1 MSSQQALLTPDTQI
15 SRFSGDGK
23 PSAEDPQSP
32 AEVHYPDVFRQDGGG
47 FFRDMGE
54 QLSHL
59 CEGDDASDLCLDL
72 SGYTSGGLRRWR
84 YMAYQTKKAV
94 LKLAPRI
101 RFLKLGREIP
111 NGFRELYNPSSAFAG
126 QFSRLEGLVID
137 VPHQYSEPEARNGDT
152 RPPLL
157 VKSLLACLDDIGSL
171 RQLHLN
177 FGPYDRANLTASFHY
192 EALFERLTHVSIRGS
207 VTLDDCLL
215 VLLQCT
221 NAIEIELDTPNVLK
235 IHPSSDDRKA
245 RRRPF
250 PRLPKLRWLKIAT
263 TDCVESILCRMECPS
278 LENLFVLNGTRPE
291 PFAEGIS
298 KRRVRPYGQL
308 PLKFWDT
315 IHSFLAS
322 CVHLKQLVL
331 AVNCSWKNMRA
342 HANCLEGI
350 IDIPEVDL
358 RIMDPEEQD
367 CAPKNVVGRWFGMT
381 TCNSHEGYISH
392 LGKTEREGVHI
403 GTPLRPTDW
412 VLGFWHTEDSLS
424 DLVFSSSWKDSEPGT
439 SLGQTARE

>member
-1 MSSQQALLTPDTQI
+1 MSSQQALPTPDTQI
-15 SRFSGDGK
+15 SRFSVHGR
-23 PSAEDPQSP
+23 PLAEDPQSP
-32 AEVHYPDVFRQDGGG
+32 AEVHYPDVFRQGGGG
-47 FFRDMGE
+47 FFREMGE

-72 SGYTSGGLRRWR
+72 SGYTSSGLRQWR

-111 NGFRELYNPSSAFAG
+111 DGFRELYNPSSAFAG
-126 QFSRLEGLVID
+126 QFSRLEGLTID
-137 VPHQYSEPEARNGDT
+137 VPHQYSKPKNRAKGDT

-157 VKSLLACLDDIGSL
+157 VKSFLACLDDIGSL

-177 FGPYDRANLTASFHY
+177 FGPYDQAYLTA
-192 EALFERLTHVSIRGS
+192 SIRGS

-215 VLLQCT
+215 VLSQCT
-221 NAIEIELDTPNVLK
+221 NATEIELDTPNVLETYPK
-235 IHPSSDDRKA
+235 PDNPKA
-245 RRRPF
+245 RRRLF
-250 PRLPKLRWLKIAT
+250 LRLPKLRWLKIAA
-263 TDCVESILCRMECPS
+263 TDSVEGILQRMESPN
-278 LENLFVLNGTRPE
+278 LENLFILNGARPE
-291 PFAEGIS
+291 PFAGGAS
-298 KRRVRPYGQL
+298 RRP
-308 PLKFWDT
+308 
-315 IHSFLAS
+315 
-322 CVHLKQLVL
+322 QLVL
-331 AVNCSWKNMRA
+331 AVNCSWKTMRA

-367 CAPKNVVGRWFGMT
+367 CAPKNVVGHWFGMT

-424 DLVFSSSWKDSEPGT
+424 DLVFSSSWKNSEPST
-439 SLGQTARE
+439 SLEQTARD